1 MESEKQLKIYENMN
15 FYNRYERLSE
25 KYQLENRFENYANE
39 NVIALY
45 QELGYEAKHIK
56 KNNFFKIEEKIENI
70 KFYFHTCLKYG
81 NIELIIGA
89 SDMEKNE
96 FLLGGPFAHISKEIE
111 ILKNIEKEG
120 YIRSPKFGNYEDLY
134 EILKVVLHIYE
145 DFKKEVLKSF
155 NKGNKG
161 NV

>member
-1 MESEKQLKIYENMN
+1 
-15 FYNRYERLSE
+15 
-25 KYQLENRFENYANE
+25 
-39 NVIALY
+39 
-45 QELGYEAKHIK
+45 
-56 KNNFFKIEEKIENI
+56 
-70 KFYFHTCLKYG
+70 
-81 NIELIIGA
+81 
-89 SDMEKNE
+89 MEKNE

-134 EILKVVLHIYE
+134 EILKVILHVYE

-155 NKGNKG
+155 NKGNKE